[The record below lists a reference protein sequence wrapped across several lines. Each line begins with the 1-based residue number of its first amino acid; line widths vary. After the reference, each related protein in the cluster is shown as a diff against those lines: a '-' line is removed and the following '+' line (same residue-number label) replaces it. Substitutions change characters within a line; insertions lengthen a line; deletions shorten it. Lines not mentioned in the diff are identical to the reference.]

1 MIFLKGEKFMKN
13 VGQTDKWIR
22 IILGILL
29 LSMLLFVEGNTRY
42 FGLIG
47 IIPLYTGLTENCALY
62 KILGINTRKD
72 K

>member
-1 MIFLKGEKFMKN
+1 MKN

-22 IILGILL
+22 IIIGILL
-29 LSMLLFVEGNTRY
+29 LSMFLFVEGNARY
-42 FGLIG
+42 FGVLG

-62 KILGINTRKD
+62 KLFGINTRKD